1 MRPGPISGSK
11 RRGTSGACAPTPKI
25 RDVAYVAALGNLWKA
40 SPERGVYKTSDGGAS
55 LGEGLLRRLAYGR
68 GGPRDG
74 PAQSGRPLRGGAY
87 QRLRRTWGFN
97 GGGPGSGVFKTTDG
111 GQTWEELTDGIPEG
125 DKGRIGLAIA
135 ENSPDVLYATIQHAE
150 EGGTYRTS
158 DGGATWEKVND
169 LNPRPMYYSHIFVD
183 PTNADRVYVLGV
195 EFYKSEDGG
204 ATFRQMPTRPTYDV
218 GVHSD
223 HHSMWIDP
231 ANPEHFYLAGDAGL
245 HETWDGGETYMRIN
259 NLPIGQ
265 FYAIGADMREP
276 YRIYGGMQDNHSWVG
291 PSATR
296 RYIGIIN
303 DDWMQ
308 VGFGDGMYQQ
318 ADPTDH
324 RYAYV
329 TAQNGNLVRLDAE
342 TGDHLDIRPYPP
354 EGEEEYRFDWVNPV
368 ILSRH
373 DPQTVYFGG
382 NRLFI
387 SKDRG
392 ESWTRT
398 EDLTKQ
404 IDRDS
409 LYLMGVP
416 GQDTTLSKNDGVA
429 TYGEITTI
437 AESPLD
443 ADVLWV
449 GTDDGNVQISQ
460 DGGETWT
467 EVSGAI
473 EGVSDTT
480 YVSRVMASSKSPGTA
495 YVTLDAHRDGDF
507 LPYVYRTSDF
517 GQTWATKVYGLPE
530 VGSVNVIAEHP
541 DNADVL
547 FLGTE
552 HGVFVSTNAGD
563 AWTSF
568 RANLPTTL
576 YDDLLVHP
584 REKDL
589 ILGTHGRSI
598 WILDD
603 AALIAEWTSAAE
615 ADSAYLFSI
624 RPAHFFHHWKST
636 SYRGQ
641 GAYAGENPDV
651 GAIIRYHLPQAAD
664 SVRMVVQNAAGD
676 TVRTLGG
683 PGSADVIHTV
693 VWDLEHEPPPYEE
706 DDEEEEGIVVPDTI
720 LPLLP
725 RPTDPRGP
733 FVAPGT
739 YTVTLEAGDVRA
751 QQTVD
756 VEGDP
761 EMPISPEQYAEREAF
776 LLDVRALQREVF
788 DVAER
793 GGDLDEAL
801 AARRDSLGEAEDLP
815 QELEVRADTA
825 ATRAARLN
833 TLRGRIYGLAG
844 EFNGR
849 GVQQGTLYP
858 PTETHRRRLEEL
870 KAALQRE
877 LAGID
882 ELEQTEAGSR

>member
-1 MRPGPISGSK
+1 
-11 RRGTSGACAPTPKI
+11 
-25 RDVAYVAALGNLWKA
+25 
-40 SPERGVYKTSDGGAS
+40 
-55 LGEGLLRRLAYGR
+55 
-68 GGPRDG
+68 
-74 PAQSGRPLRGGAY
+74 
-87 QRLRRTWGFN
+87 
-97 GGGPGSGVFKTTDG
+97 
-111 GQTWEELTDGIPEG
+111 
-125 DKGRIGLAIA
+125 
-135 ENSPDVLYATIQHAE
+135 
-150 EGGTYRTS
+150 
-158 DGGATWEKVND
+158 
-169 LNPRPMYYSHIFVD
+169 
-183 PTNADRVYVLGV
+183 
-195 EFYKSEDGG
+195 
-204 ATFRQMPTRPTYDV
+204 
-218 GVHSD
+218 
-223 HHSMWIDP
+223 
-231 ANPEHFYLAGDAGL
+231 
-245 HETWDGGETYMRIN
+245 
-259 NLPIGQ
+259 
-265 FYAIGADMREP
+265 
-276 YRIYGGMQDNHSWVG
+276 MQDNHSWRG

-303 DDWMQ
+303 DDWAQ

-318 ADPTDH
+318 ADPTDA

-329 TAQNGNLVRLDAE
+329 TAQNGNLVRLDPE

-354 EGEEEYRFDWVNPV
+354 EGEADYRFDWVNPV

-398 EDLTKQ
+398 KDLTKE

-409 LYLMGVP
+409 LYLMGVQ
-416 GQDTTLSKNDGVA
+416 GKDTTLSKNDGTS

-449 GTDDGNVQISQ
+449 GTDDGNVQVSR

-467 EVSGAI
+467 EVGHAI

-480 YVSRVMASSKSPGTA
+480 YVSRVLASSKSPGTA
-495 YVTLDAHRDGDF
+495 FVALDAHRDGDF

-517 GQTWATKVYGLPE
+517 GETWTTKVYGLPG

-541 DNADVL
+541 DNPDVL

-552 HGVFVSTNAGD
+552 HGLFVSTSAGD
-563 AWTSF
+563 AWTAF

-576 YDDLLVHP
+576 YDDLLIHP

-589 ILGTHGRSI
+589 IVGTHGRSI
-598 WILDD
+598 WVLDD
-603 AALIAEWTSAAE
+603 TTPLAEWTSAAQS
-615 ADSAYLFSI
+615 DSAFLFSI
-624 RPAHFFHHWKST
+624 RPAVFFHHWKST

-651 GAIIRYHLPQAAD
+651 GALIRYHLPQATD
-664 SVRMVVQNAAGD
+664 SVRITVANAAGD

-683 PGSADVIHTV
+683 PGAADVIHTI
-693 VWDLEHEPPPYEE
+693 VWDLEHEPPPYDDEE
-706 DDEEEEGIVVPDTI
+706 DDEEVEGVVKPDTI
-720 LPLLP
+720 LPRLP
-725 RPTDPRGP
+725 RSTDPRGP

-739 YTVTLEAGDVRA
+739 YTVTLEAGDPAERGQAVRT
-751 QQTVD
+751 QQTVE

-761 EMPISPEQYAEREAF
+761 EMPVSPEQYAAREAF

-788 DVAER
+788 DVAGR
-793 GGDLDEAL
+793 GGDLDDAL
-801 AARRDSLGEAEDLP
+801 AARRDSLGEVEDLP

-825 ATRAARLN
+825 SARAKRLN
-833 TLRGRIYGLAG
+833 ALRGRIYGLAS

-858 PTETHRRRLEEL
+858 PTETHRRRLEALE
-870 KAALQRE
+870 AALRRE
-877 LAGID
+877 LGGIE
-882 ELEQTEAGSR
+882 ELEQAEAESR